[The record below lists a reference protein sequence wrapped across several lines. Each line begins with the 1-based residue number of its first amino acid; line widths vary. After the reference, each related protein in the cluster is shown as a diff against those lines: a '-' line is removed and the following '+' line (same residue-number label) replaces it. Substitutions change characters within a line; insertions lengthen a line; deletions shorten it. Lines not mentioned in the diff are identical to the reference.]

1 MEEIVGSVNSVT
13 TIMAEISG
21 ASDEQT
27 RGIQEVNRAVA
38 QLDEMVQQ
46 NAGLVEESTAAAS
59 TLQSQANDLAKA
71 VGQFK
76 ID

>member
-1 MEEIVGSVNSVT
+1 
-13 TIMAEISG
+13 MAAG
-21 ASDEQT
+21 AVKSSMQGWNWVFLNNDEQT

-46 NAGLVEESTAAAS
+46 NAALVEESTAAAS
-59 TLQSQANDLAKA
+59 TLQSQANDLANA